1 MITLENI
8 YKLEEEIKKI
18 IELMSDKAVHYVV
31 DMFILCH
38 NTTILDGKN
47 FTDYIKK
54 ENSDGKYLRTDVILI
69 LVLLKSY
76 YKDKSDSFN
85 RMNYHSTL
93 LDILSHCGLL
103 YKFENNL

>member
-8 YKLEEEIKKI
+8 YKLEEEIKKV
-18 IELMSDKAVHYVV
+18 IESMSDKAVHYVV

-38 NTTILDGKN
+38 NTIILDGKN

-54 ENSDGKYLRTDVILI
+54 DKETNRYSRVDMILI

-76 YKDKSDSFN
+76 YKDKNDSFS

>member
-8 YKLEEEIKKI
+8 YKLEEGIKKI
-18 IELMSDKAVHYVV
+18 IESMSDKAVHYVV

-54 ENSDGKYLRTDVILI
+54 ENSDDKYLRTDVILI

-76 YKDKSDSFN
+76 YKDKNDSFN

>member
-76 YKDKSDSFN
+76 YKDKNDSFS

>member
-8 YKLEEEIKKI
+8 YKLEEGIKKI
-18 IELMSDKAVHYVV
+18 IESMSDKAVHYVV

-38 NTTILDGKN
+38 NTLILDNKN

-76 YKDKSDSFN
+76 YKDKNDSFS

-93 LDILSHCGLL
+93 LDILTHCGLL